1 MLDRLKAIFLCLIF
15 NDLCLTSE
23 NVLRREACI
32 LARVRQDL
40 ILHMKALCLFMLTQN
55 CYVRK
60 VILIFQQDFGR
71 QLIAPQ
77 EQLRKATVILNPAAC
92 NG

>member
-1 MLDRLKAIFLCLIF
+1 MDRLKAIFLCLTF

-40 ILHMKALCLFMLTQN
+40 ILHMKALLFVHVYAKLL
-55 CYVRK
+55 C
-60 VILIFQQDFGR
+60 
-71 QLIAPQ
+71 P
-77 EQLRKATVILNPAAC
+77 
-92 NG
+92 